1 MLRKAV
7 SIMKK
12 VLFVTYG
19 SGHVRMVVPVAKA
32 LAQAGLAQPLML
44 ALTTAA
50 PIVREAGLELLQF
63 KNFLTDGDQADKEAV
78 AHGQRLMRAMPGPI
92 ADPEE
97 TAAYLGLSYQELL
110 LRVGPQE
117 AERQYQREGRQAF
130 LPVATLQRIVKQL
143 APSLVVA
150 TNSPRAERAAIIAAR
165 LLGLPSV
172 CLVDLFCLDEVK
184 WIGEPGYA
192 DKVCVL
198 NESVKQFLL
207 AAGRTER
214 QVVVTGNPAFDD
226 LANPLHLTAGAHLRQ
241 GRSWSGK
248 HVLLWPTQVEP
259 ALHPFN
265 GTPGDV
271 DLPER
276 ALKQVIDWVLGRE
289 DCVLCIRPRA
299 GLAPM
304 ALPHDPRI
312 VVTGQDIELPVLLQA
327 VDLVVTL
334 NSTVGLEGH
343 LAGTRL
349 VQILGSVFDNAMPLK
364 RYGMADEAVALEGL
378 AAALSRCVY
387 LPRNP
392 PGHLQKNAAANV
404 LDVIREFL

>member
-1 MLRKAV
+1 
-7 SIMKK
+7 MKK

-32 LAQAGLAQPLML
+32 LAKAGLAQPLVL

-50 PIVREAGLELLQF
+50 PVVRDAELKLFQF
-63 KNFLTDGDQADKEAV
+63 KNFLRDGHLADEAAV
-78 AHGQRLMRAMPGPI
+78 AYGQKLMQAMSGPI
-92 ADPEE
+92 SDPEE
-97 TAAYLGLSYQELL
+97 SAAYLGLSYQELAHKF
-110 LRVGPQE
+110 GPEE
-117 AERQYQREGRQAF
+117 AERQYQRDGRQAF
-130 LPVATLQRIVKQL
+130 LPVATLQRIVKQI

-150 TNSPRAERAAIIAAR
+150 TNSPRAERAAIIAAQS
-165 LLGLPSV
+165 LGLPSV

-184 WIGEPGYA
+184 WIGAPDYA

-198 NESVKQFLL
+198 NESVKHFLL
-207 AAGRTER
+207 SAGRTDH

-226 LANPLHLTAGAHLRQ
+226 LANPIHVAAGAKLRQ
-241 GRSWSGK
+241 DRNWGGK

-265 GTPGDV
+265 GTPGDI

-276 ALKQVIDWVLGRE
+276 ALGQLIDWVLSRD

-304 ALPHDPRI
+304 VLPDDPRI
-312 VVTGQDIELPVLLQA
+312 VVMGQHVGLTTLLQA

-364 RYGMADEAVALEGL
+364 RYGIADEAIVLGGL
-378 AAALSRCVY
+378 AAALNRCIR
-387 LPRNP
+387 LARNP
-392 PGHLQKNAAANV
+392 SKQLQTNATGSV
-404 LDVIREFL
+404 LEVICGFL

>member
-1 MLRKAV
+1 
-7 SIMKK
+7 
-12 VLFVTYG
+12 
-19 SGHVRMVVPVAKA
+19 MVIPVAKA
-32 LAQAGLAQPLML
+32 LAESGLVQPLVL
-44 ALTTAA
+44 GLTTAA
-50 PIVREAGLELLQF
+50 AVVREAGLELFQF
-63 KNFLTDGDQADKEAV
+63 KNFLRDGDAADEAALV
-78 AHGQRLMRAMPGPI
+78 HGQRLMRAMPGPI

-97 TAAYLGLSYQELL
+97 TAAYLGLSYQELVVS
-110 LRVGPQE
+110 VGLEE

-130 LPVATLQRIVKQL
+130 LPVATLRRIVKQL

-150 TNSPRAERAAIIAAR
+150 TNSPRAELAAIMAAR
-165 LLGLPSV
+165 SLCLPSV

-198 NESVKQFLL
+198 NDSVKHFLL
-207 AAGRTER
+207 SAGRADH

-226 LANPLHLTAGAHLRQ
+226 LANPIHVAAGASLRQ
-241 GRSWSGK
+241 DRNWGGK

-259 ALHPFN
+259 AFHPFN

-276 ALKQVIDWVLGRE
+276 ALRQVISWVLSRD
-289 DCVLCIRPRA
+289 DCVLCVRPRA
-299 GLAPM
+299 GLAPLV
-304 ALPHDPRI
+304 LPDDPRI
-312 VVTGQDIELPVLLQA
+312 VVTGQDVSLPALLQA

-364 RYGMADEAVALEGL
+364 RYGIADEAVALDGL
-378 AAALSRCVY
+378 AVALERCIH
-387 LPRNP
+387 LTRNP
-392 PGHLQKNAAANV
+392 LNHLQKNAAGNV
-404 LDVIREFL
+404 MEVICGFL

>member
-1 MLRKAV
+1 
-7 SIMKK
+7 MKK

-32 LAQAGLAQPLML
+32 LARAGLAQPLVL
-44 ALTTAA
+44 ALTTSA
-50 PIVREAGLELLQF
+50 PLVREAGLELLQF
-63 KNFLTDGDQADKEAV
+63 KNFLRNGDRADEAAT
-78 AHGQRLMRAMPGPI
+78 AHGQRLMRAMACPI

-97 TAAYLGLSYQELL
+97 TVAYLGLSYQELTV
-110 LRVGPQE
+110 RVGSEE
-117 AERQYQREGRQAF
+117 AERLYQLDGRQAF
-130 LPVATLQRIVKQL
+130 LPIATLQRIVKQI

-150 TNSPRAERAAIIAAR
+150 TNSPRAERAAIMAAR
-165 LLGLPSV
+165 SLGLPSI

-198 NESVKQFLL
+198 NDSVKHFLL
-207 AAGRTER
+207 SAGRTDR

-226 LANPLHLTAGAHLRQ
+226 LANPIHVTAGARLRQ
-241 GRSWSGK
+241 NLNWGGK
-248 HVLLWPTQVEP
+248 YVLLWPTQVEP

-265 GTPGDV
+265 STPGDV
-271 DLPER
+271 YLPER
-276 ALKQVIDWVLGRE
+276 ALRQVIDWVMSRD

-304 ALPHDPRI
+304 VLPDDPRI
-312 VVTGQDIELPVLLQA
+312 VVTGQDVDLPALLQA

-364 RYGMADEAVALEGL
+364 RYDMADEAVALEGM
-378 AAALSRCVY
+378 AAALERCIH

-392 PGHLQKNAAANV
+392 PSHLQKNATGNV

>member
-1 MLRKAV
+1 
-7 SIMKK
+7 MKK

-32 LAQAGLAQPLML
+32 LAEAGLAQPLML

-50 PIVREAGLELLQF
+50 PVVREAGLELLQF
-63 KNFLTDGDQADKEAV
+63 KNFIRNGDRLDEAAL
-78 AHGQRLMRAMPGPI
+78 AHGHRLMRAMPGPI

-97 TAAYLGLSYQELL
+97 TTAYLGLSYQELA
-110 LRVGPQE
+110 LRVGPEE
-117 AERQYQREGRQAF
+117 AERQYQLDGRQAF
-130 LPVATLQRIVKQL
+130 LPVATLKRIVEQV
-143 APSLVVA
+143 APALVVA
-150 TNSPRAERAAIIAAR
+150 TNSPRAERAAIMAAR
-165 LLGLPSV
+165 SSGLPSI

-198 NESVKQFLL
+198 NESVKHFLL
-207 AAGRTER
+207 AAGRDDS

-226 LANPLHLTAGAHLRQ
+226 LANPIHVSAGASLRQ
-241 GRSWSGK
+241 QHGWGGK

-271 DLPER
+271 DLPVR
-276 ALKQVIDWVLGRE
+276 ALKQVIDWVLARR
-289 DCVLCIRPRA
+289 DCILCIRPRA

-304 ALPHDPRI
+304 VLPDDHRI
-312 VVTGQDIELPVLLQA
+312 VFTGQDVGLAALLQT

-349 VQILGSVFDNAMPLK
+349 VQILGSVFDHAMPLK
-364 RYGMADEAVALEGL
+364 RYGIADETVALDGMTG
-378 AAALSRCVY
+378 ALDRCIQ
-387 LPRNP
+387 LKRNP
-392 PGHLQKNAAANV
+392 SNQRQKNATIKV
-404 LDVIREFL
+404 LEVIRGFL

>member
-1 MLRKAV
+1 
-7 SIMKK
+7 MKK

-32 LAQAGLAQPLML
+32 LAQSGLAQPLVL

-50 PIVREAGLELLQF
+50 PVVREAGLELLQF
-63 KNFLTDGDQADKEAV
+63 KKFLRDGDRADADAV
-78 AHGQRLMRAMPGPI
+78 AHGQRLMRAMPGPVV
-92 ADPEE
+92 DPEE
-97 TAAYLGLSYQELL
+97 TAAYLGLSYQELE
-110 LRVGPQE
+110 LRVGSEE
-117 AERQYQREGRQAF
+117 AERQYQLDGRQAF
-130 LPVATLQRIVKQL
+130 LPVATLKRIVEQV
-143 APSLVVA
+143 APALVVA
-150 TNSPRAERAAIIAAR
+150 TNSPRAERAAIMAAR
-165 LLGLPSV
+165 SSGLPSV

-184 WIGEPGYA
+184 WIGAPDYA

-198 NESVKQFLL
+198 NESVKHFLL
-207 AAGRTER
+207 SAGRDDS

-226 LANPLHLTAGAHLRQ
+226 LANPMHVAAGARLRQ
-241 GRSWSGK
+241 QRRWGSK

-276 ALKQVIDWVLGRE
+276 ALKQLIDWVLARR
-289 DCVLCIRPRA
+289 DCILCIRPRA

-304 ALPHDPRI
+304 VLPDDPRI
-312 VVTGQDIELPVLLQA
+312 VVTGQDVGLPALLQA

-343 LAGTRL
+343 LAGARL

-364 RYGMADEAVALEGL
+364 RYGIADEAVALEGL
-378 AAALSRCVY
+378 AAALDRCIN
-387 LPRNP
+387 LARNP
-392 PGHLQKNAAANV
+392 PNQLQKNATAKV
-404 LDVIREFL
+404 LEVIRGFL

>member
-1 MLRKAV
+1 
-7 SIMKK
+7 MKR

-19 SGHVRMVVPVAKA
+19 SGHVRMVIPVAKA
-32 LAQAGLAQPLML
+32 LAHAGLAEPLVL

-50 PIVREAGLELLQF
+50 TVVREAGLELLQF
-63 KNFLTDGDQADKEAV
+63 KNFLRDSDRADEDAV
-78 AHGQRLMRAMPGPI
+78 MHGQRLMRAMPDPI

-97 TAAYLGLSYQELL
+97 SAAYLGLSYQELA
-110 LRVGPQE
+110 LRVGHEE
-117 AERQYQREGRQAF
+117 AERQYQLEGRQAF

-150 TNSPRAERAAIIAAR
+150 TNSPRAERAAIMAAR
-165 LLGLPSV
+165 SLSLPSV

-184 WIGEPGYA
+184 WIGEPDYA

-198 NESVKQFLL
+198 NESVKHFLL
-207 AAGRTER
+207 SSGRGES

-226 LANPLHLTAGAHLRQ
+226 LANPIHVAAGASLRQ
-241 GRSWSGK
+241 QHNWVGK

-259 ALHPFN
+259 SLHPFN

-276 ALKQVIDWVLGRE
+276 ALRQVIDWVLSRN

-304 ALPHDPRI
+304 VLHDDPRI
-312 VVTGQDIELPVLLQA
+312 VVTGQDVGLPALLQA

-343 LAGTRL
+343 LVGTRL

-364 RYGMADEAVALEGL
+364 RYGIADEAVALEGI
-378 AAALSRCVY
+378 AAALERCIQ

-392 PGHLQKNAAANV
+392 SNHLQKNATGNV
-404 LDVIREFL
+404 LEVIRGFL